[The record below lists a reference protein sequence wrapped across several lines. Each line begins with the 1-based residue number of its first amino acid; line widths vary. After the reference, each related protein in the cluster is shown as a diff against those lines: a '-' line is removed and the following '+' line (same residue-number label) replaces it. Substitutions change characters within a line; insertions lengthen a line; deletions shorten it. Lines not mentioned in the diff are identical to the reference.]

1 MTEDAIKRLEGL
13 WEEAQVLG
21 FDLSWLAPSVKFG
34 LISRSRLELQRE
46 GVLGLEYEKRHLEEK
61 RVIMRCQLSTL
72 TMLPSQNEQSRAA
85 FDKQIQHT
93 KANVKATEEAFLY
106 RLHVEV
112 KSIVSEDDLVDF
124 RGLAMLPRC
133 HTALLEKVA
142 VCSGSRTPRWC
153 KSACEML
160 AELLFFLHSTRMR
173 EMTEDACK
181 RLKVPWE
188 EAQSLGFDL
197 SWLAPG
203 VKFGLNSRSHLEQQR
218 KSVLALV
225 N

>member
-1 MTEDAIKRLEGL
+1 MSSP
-13 WEEAQVLG
+13 VL
-21 FDLSWLAPSVKFG
+21 L
-34 LISRSRLELQRE
+34 LISKFSIPRLMSRPLR
-46 GVLGLEYEKRHLEEK
+46 R
-61 RVIMRCQLSTL
+61 LS
-72 TMLPSQNEQSRAA
+72 
-85 FDKQIQHT
+85 F
-93 KANVKATEEAFLY
+93 
-106 RLHVEV
+106 RLHVEI
-112 KSIVSEDDLVDF
+112 KSIISEDDLVHF

-160 AELLFFLHSTRMR
+160 GELLFFLHSTRMR